1 MTGFGAATASAKGLT
16 VRAELRSV
24 NHRHLLVKVRLPA
37 DRAELEPRVEALVRK
52 RLARGSVTAHVHLT
66 TEGCAAA
73 ARIDVEVARSYR
85 DQLKALGKTLGLD
98 AEVRVADLLPL
109 PGVVGSH
116 EGGADSERVE
126 RLVLRAVGDAL
137 VDLLGMRET
146 EGEAMARDLERSAS
160 AIQRSVK
167 RIAARMPKVVEH
179 HRQQLAKRV
188 ETLLGSAGSVSAA
201 DLAREVALLSDRLD
215 VSEELT
221 RLEAH
226 LEQLAKLLAKG
237 GNVGRKLDFL
247 AQEFFREANTVGA
260 KCSDARVAHEVV
272 ELKTHIER
280 LREQVQNVE

>member
-66 TEGCAAA
+66 TEGSAAA

-85 DQLKALGKTLGLD
+85 DQLKDLGQKLGLD
-98 AEVRVADLLPL
+98 SEVRVAELLLL
-109 PGVVGSH
+109 PGVVGSR
-116 EGGADSERVE
+116 EANSDSDRVE

-146 EGEAMARDLERSAS
+146 EGEAMARDLKRSAT

-167 RIAARMPKVVEH
+167 RIATRMPKVVEH
-179 HRQQLAKRV
+179 HQQQLTKRLD
-188 ETLLGSAGSVSAA
+188 TLLGSAGSVSAT

-226 LEQLAKLLAKG
+226 LEQLEKFLTKG

-247 AQEFFREANTVGA
+247 AQEFFREANTVGS